1 MKLTVSTKLIDSY
14 KANSKNPNYSL
25 SFLLNSIDPSVCAD
39 GLGLVETFKL
49 AGAAV
54 EYEIDD
60 KNIRVMQQLFGKA
73 DSTMVERLLWV
84 ALLFPEI

>member
-25 SFLLNSIDPSVCAD
+25 SFLLNSIDPSICAD

-60 KNIRVMQQLFGKA
+60 KNIRVMQQLFGNV
-73 DSTMVERLLWV
+73 DSTTVERLLWV

>member
-1 MKLTVSTKLIDSY
+1 MKLTVSTKLIESY
-14 KANSKNPNYSL
+14 KANGKNPNYSL

-49 AGAAV
+49 AGVAV

-60 KNIRVMQQLFGKA
+60 KNIRAIQQLLGNA
-73 DSTMVERLLWV
+73 DSTTVERLLWV

>member
-1 MKLTVSTKLIDSY
+1 MKLTVSTKLIESY
-14 KANSKNPNYSL
+14 KANGKNPNYSL

-49 AGAAV
+49 AGVAV

-60 KNIRVMQQLFGKA
+60 KNIRAMQQLLGNA
-73 DSTMVERLLWV
+73 DSTTVERLLWV

>member
-1 MKLTVSTKLIDSY
+1 MKLALNTKLIEIY
-14 KANSKNPNYSL
+14 KANGKNPNYSL
-25 SFLLNSIDPSVCAD
+25 SFLLNSVDPSVCAE

-60 KNIRVMQQLFGKA
+60 KNIRTVQQLFGNA
-73 DSTMVERLLWV
+73 DSTTVERLLWV
-84 ALLFPEI
+84 ALLFLEI

>member
-1 MKLTVSTKLIDSY
+1 MKLMVSTKLIDSY

-54 EYEIDD
+54 EYEFDD

-73 DSTMVERLLWV
+73 DSTTAERLLWV

>member
-1 MKLTVSTKLIDSY
+1 MKLTVSSKLIESY
-14 KANSKNPNYSL
+14 KANGKNPNYSL

-49 AGAAV
+49 AGVAV

-60 KNIRVMQQLFGKA
+60 KNIRAMQQLLGNA
-73 DSTMVERLLWV
+73 DSTTVERLLWV

>member
-1 MKLTVSTKLIDSY
+1 MKLTVSTKLIESY
-14 KANSKNPNYSL
+14 KASSKNPNYSL

-49 AGAAV
+49 AGVAV

-60 KNIRVMQQLFGKA
+60 KNIRAMQQLFGNA
-73 DSTMVERLLWV
+73 ASTTVERLLWV

>member
-1 MKLTVSTKLIDSY
+1 MKLTVSTKLIESY
-14 KANSKNPNYSL
+14 KANGKNPNYSL

-49 AGAAV
+49 AGVAV

-60 KNIRVMQQLFGKA
+60 KNIHSMQQLLGNA
-73 DSTMVERLLWV
+73 DSTTVERLLWV

>member
-1 MKLTVSTKLIDSY
+1 MKLALNAKLIESY
-14 KANSKNPNYSL
+14 KANGKNPNYSL
-25 SFLLNSIDPSVCAD
+25 SFLLNSVDPSVCAD
-39 GLGLVETFKL
+39 GLGIVEAFKL

-60 KNIRVMQQLFGKA
+60 KNIRAIQQLFGNT
-73 DSTMVERLLWV
+73 DSTTVERLLWV

>member
-60 KNIRVMQQLFGKA
+60 KNIRVMQQLLGKA
-73 DSTMVERLLWV
+73 DSTTVERLLWV

>member
-1 MKLTVSTKLIDSY
+1 MKLTVSTKLIESY
-14 KANSKNPNYSL
+14 KANGKNPNYSL

-49 AGAAV
+49 AGTAV

-60 KNIRVMQQLFGKA
+60 KNIRAMQQLLGNA
-73 DSTMVERLLWV
+73 DSTTVERLLWV

>member
-1 MKLTVSTKLIDSY
+1 MKLTVSTKLIESY
-14 KANSKNPNYSL
+14 KANGKNPNYSL

-39 GLGLVETFKL
+39 GLGFVETFKL
-49 AGAAV
+49 AGVAV

-60 KNIRVMQQLFGKA
+60 KNIRAMQQLLGNA
-73 DSTMVERLLWV
+73 DSTTVERLLWV

>member
-1 MKLTVSTKLIDSY
+1 MILTVSTKLIESY

-25 SFLLNSIDPSVCAD
+25 SFLLNSIDPNICAD
-39 GLGLVETFKL
+39 CLGLVETFKL
-49 AGAAV
+49 DGVAV

-60 KNIRVMQQLFGKA
+60 KNIRAMQQLFGNA
-73 DSTMVERLLWV
+73 DSTTVERLLWV